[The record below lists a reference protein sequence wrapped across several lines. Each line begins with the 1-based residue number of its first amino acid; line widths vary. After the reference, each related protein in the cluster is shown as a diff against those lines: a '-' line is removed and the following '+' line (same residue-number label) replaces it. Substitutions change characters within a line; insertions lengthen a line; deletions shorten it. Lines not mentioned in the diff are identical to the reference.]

1 MARRDKRNWR
11 SYDPLLLLTALLLG
25 VFGVAMIYSATSA
38 TSRLDLNNP
47 AVRQALML
55 FAGLG
60 VMALATFID
69 YRTYAALAGPL
80 YLLNL
85 VLLLL
90 VLVAGRGALGAQRW
104 LPIGPLDFQPSEFGK
119 LFIIIS
125 LAKYL
130 ADREEQAGNVRTF
143 LTSLALVA
151 VPMALIYRQPDL
163 GTTMVFGF
171 IWLCM
176 VTMAGA
182 RPLHIFATGLTALAA
197 APLLWHLLH
206 GYMRGRLL
214 IFLDPQRDPTG
225 AGYNIIQSR
234 ISVGSGGLW
243 GKGFLQG
250 SQTQLNYL
258 RVRHTD
264 FIFSVVAEELGF
276 AGSMALLGLY
286 LLLLLRCLRVIGIAR
301 DTFGRLLATGI
312 SAMLF
317 FQVFVNVGMNIGLMP
332 VTGIPLP
339 LVSYGRSS
347 FLTMLIGIGML
358 QSILVNSQS
367 GWYEP
372 PPLVRVPSW
381 VRLRRPRAAAR
392 V

>member
-1 MARRDKRNWR
+1 MGRWEKRNWR
-11 SYDPLLLLTALLLG
+11 SYDPFLLLATLALG
-25 VFGVAMIYSATSA
+25 VLGVAMIYSATSA
-38 TSRLDLNNP
+38 TSGLGLNSP
-47 AVRQALML
+47 AVRQGLML
-55 FAGLG
+55 LAGLA

-69 YRTYAALAGPL
+69 YRIYGALAGPL
-80 YLLNL
+80 YILTLALLA
-85 VLLLL
+85 V

-104 LPIGPLDFQPSEFGK
+104 LQIGPLDFQPSEFGK
-119 LFIIIS
+119 LLFILA

-130 ADREEQAGNVRTF
+130 ADREQQITQWRTF
-143 LTSLALVA
+143 LLSIALAG
-151 VPMALIYRQPDL
+151 VPMVLIYRQPDL
-163 GTTMVFGF
+163 GTTMVFAF
-171 IWLCM
+171 IWLSM
-176 VTMAGA
+176 VAMAGA
-182 RPLHIFATGLTALAA
+182 RPLHLLATGVTALAA
-197 APLLWHLLH
+197 APLAWHLLH

-214 IFLDPQRDPTG
+214 IFLDPQRDPMG

-234 ISVGSGGLW
+234 ISVGAGGLW

-276 AGSMALLGLY
+276 VGSMALLGLY
-286 LLLLLRCLRVIGIAR
+286 LVLLGRCLRVISVAR
-301 DTFGRLLATGI
+301 DTYGRLVATGI

-317 FQVFVNVGMNIGLMP
+317 FQIFVNVGMNIGLMP

-347 FLTMLIGIGML
+347 FITILIGIGIL
-358 QSILVNSQS
+358 QSILVNSQP

-381 VRLRRPRAAAR
+381 VRLRRPRVAT
-392 V
+392 

>member
-1 MARRDKRNWR
+1 MGRGEKRNWR
-11 SYDPLLLLTALLLG
+11 SYDPFLLLATLALG
-25 VFGVAMIYSATSA
+25 VLGVAMIYSATSA
-38 TSRLDLNNP
+38 TSGLGLNSP
-47 AVRQALML
+47 AVRQGLML
-55 FAGLG
+55 LAGLA

-69 YRTYAALAGPL
+69 YRIYGALAGPL
-80 YLLNL
+80 YILTLALLA
-85 VLLLL
+85 V

-104 LPIGPLDFQPSEFGK
+104 LQIGPLDFQPSEFGK
-119 LFIIIS
+119 LLFILA

-130 ADREEQAGNVRTF
+130 ADREQQITQWRTF
-143 LTSLALVA
+143 LLSIALAG
-151 VPMALIYRQPDL
+151 VPMVLIYRQPDL
-163 GTTMVFGF
+163 GTTMVFAF
-171 IWLCM
+171 IWLSM
-176 VTMAGA
+176 VAMAGA
-182 RPLHIFATGLTALAA
+182 RPLHLLATGVTALAA
-197 APLLWHLLH
+197 APLAWHLLH

-214 IFLDPQRDPTG
+214 IFLDPQRDPMG

-234 ISVGSGGLW
+234 ISVGAGGLW

-276 AGSMALLGLY
+276 VGSMALLGLY
-286 LLLLLRCLRVIGIAR
+286 LVLLGRCLRVISVAR
-301 DTFGRLLATGI
+301 DTYGRLVATGI

-317 FQVFVNVGMNIGLMP
+317 FQIFVNVGMNIGLMP

-347 FLTMLIGIGML
+347 FITILIGIGIL
-358 QSILVNSQS
+358 QSILVNSQP

-381 VRLRRPRAAAR
+381 VRLRRPRVAT
-392 V
+392 

>member
-1 MARRDKRNWR
+1 MGRGEKRNWR
-11 SYDPLLLLTALLLG
+11 SYDPFLLLATLALG

-38 TSRLDLNNP
+38 TSGLGLNSP
-47 AVRQALML
+47 AVRQGLML
-55 FAGLG
+55 LAGLA

-69 YRTYAALAGPL
+69 YRIYGALAGPL
-80 YLLNL
+80 YVLTLALLA
-85 VLLLL
+85 V

-104 LPIGPLDFQPSEFGK
+104 LQIGPLDFQPSEFGK
-119 LFIIIS
+119 LLFVLV

-130 ADREEQAGNVRTF
+130 ADREQHITQWRTF
-143 LTSLALVA
+143 LLSIALAG
-151 VPMALIYRQPDL
+151 VPMVLIYRQPDL
-163 GTTMVFGF
+163 GTTMVFAF
-171 IWLCM
+171 IWLSM
-176 VTMAGA
+176 VAMAGA
-182 RPLHIFATGLTALAA
+182 RPLHLLATGVTALAA
-197 APLLWHLLH
+197 APLAWHLLH

-214 IFLDPQRDPTG
+214 IFLDPQRDPLG

-276 AGSMALLGLY
+276 VGSMALLGLY
-286 LLLLLRCLRVIGIAR
+286 LVLLGRCLRVISIAR
-301 DTFGRLLATGI
+301 DAYGRLVATGI

-317 FQVFVNVGMNIGLMP
+317 FQIFVNVGMNVGLMP

-347 FLTMLIGIGML
+347 FLTILIGLGIL
-358 QSILVNSQS
+358 QSILVNSQP

-381 VRLRRPRAAAR
+381 VRLRRPRVAP
-392 V
+392 